1 MIVAAPAARPGITAA
16 MPTAP
21 VPKTAM
27 LDPAPTSNALR
38 TALAPVVSPQLRGA
52 SNSVPGMTESFSS
65 GSVAECQQD
74 Q

>member
-1 MIVAAPAARPGITAA
+1 MIVAAPAARPAITAA

-38 TALAPVVSPQLRGA
+38 TTRARGDPAAEGCEQLSAGHDR
-52 SNSVPGMTESFSS
+52 VLR
-65 GSVAECQQD
+65 Q
-74 Q
+74 